1 MHLLERIILQNKGE
15 SMKNK
20 MRLRNKFKN
29 KFLKKQENAKMD
41 KLRKTLLRD
50 LEDIQK
56 KPRKSKNA
64 ESKDD
69 YSFF

>member
-1 MHLLERIILQNKGE
+1 
-15 SMKNK
+15 MKNK

-29 KFLKKQENAKMD
+29 KLLRNQENVTMD
-41 KLRKTLLRD
+41 KFRKTLLRD
-50 LEDIQK
+50 LEEIQK
-56 KPRKSKNA
+56 KPRKTKNI

>member
-1 MHLLERIILQNKGE
+1 
-15 SMKNK
+15 MKNK

-29 KFLKKQENAKMD
+29 KLLRKQENVTMD
-41 KLRKTLLRD
+41 KFRKTPLRD
-50 LEDIQK
+50 LEEIQK
-56 KPRKSKNA
+56 KPRKTKNI